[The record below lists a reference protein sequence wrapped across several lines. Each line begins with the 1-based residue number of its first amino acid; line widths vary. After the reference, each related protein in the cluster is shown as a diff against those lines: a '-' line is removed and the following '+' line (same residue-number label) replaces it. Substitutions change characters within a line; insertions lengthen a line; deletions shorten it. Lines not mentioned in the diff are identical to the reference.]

1 MKRNSIFLIMIL
13 LAVLLSCNTEE
24 KVNGN
29 GYVRIGVV
37 TNTSVITK
45 AEDNAEI
52 NNIRLVITN
61 VTDESTNNKWS
72 KEYNFAPDAILDKIE
87 LAPGKY
93 KLEAVASRSEVEV
106 GFTPAYRGETE
117 VEVKAGETASAKIEC
132 LLTTVKVAVMYD
144 ADVIGTYQ
152 AEFET
157 VIGGVTFGK
166 EEKRAGYITPGD
178 LSIQFR
184 FKDKE
189 GNWQS
194 IDLNK
199 ITEAKARD
207 FYQITISMKPAEG
220 GDDSTEGA
228 ANVTIKV
235 GEKNPQDIQIGIK
248 LPVITIGCDAT
259 NVEYTTATLEGAY
272 SAPSGNEPPAEKKI
286 FYYRKKGEPSSAW
299 TEINASGIKSVEHK
313 YQVSLGNLTM
323 STTYE
328 YKFMEKGE
336 VKEFTT
342 KTPDI
347 TLDKNYRGV
356 TSAVVYGEL
365 AEVNKNT
372 VSDPF
377 FKYRKDSAGE
387 WSQAITA
394 TQVSD
399 GQYKAILEGL
409 DPNATYE
416 YKFMEVTVEE
426 KQFTTLASI
435 QLLKA
440 ITGADYVNVTIDIQN
455 VKEGDNILLDLKKY
469 NGNAWLAD
477 KIECTLGTS
486 DLVDG
491 KLMKKVSGLDQN
503 GTYCIDDETK
513 SFTTLYN
520 ANFDNWYTYKK
531 AQYPG
536 INGSEANCFWDTGNV
551 GATTMSKNPT
561 SQESSIVHSVG
572 GSSAKL
578 ASQFVGF
585 LGIGKFAAGNVYVG
599 HYRETFTSPMGA
611 RIRMGREFTS
621 SPTQLRGWYRYTR
634 GTKIDYDGGF
644 GKKEELTNSGGDKC
658 AIYMALTDNDGLEE
672 DGVKT
677 AYEIHNNNANSP
689 TRYTLDLSTNNPDV
703 VAYGSIADEES
714 NGTEGWKEFTINL
727 DYRKPQSTP
736 KFLILVASA
745 SKYGDFFTGSK
756 SSIMYLD
763 DFELV
768 YDYTK
773 PPYTN

>member
-1 MKRNSIFLIMIL
+1 MKRNSIFLFMNL

-45 AEDNAEI
+45 AEDNMDI
-52 NNIRLVITN
+52 KNYRLIITN
-61 VTDESTNNKWS
+61 VTDNTTNSGWS

-93 KLEAVASRSEVEV
+93 KLEAVASGDEVEV
-106 GFTPAYRGETE
+106 GFTPAYRGKTE

-132 LLTTVKVAVMYD
+132 LLTTVKVAVVYE

-166 EEKRAGYITPGD
+166 EEKRAGYITPGN
-178 LSIQFR
+178 LSVQFR

-377 FKYRKDSAGE
+377 FKYRKGSAGE
-387 WSQAITA
+387 WSQAIVA
-394 TQVSD
+394 TQVAD
-399 GQYKAILEGL
+399 GQYKAVLEGL
-409 DPNATYE
+409 EPNATYE

-426 KQFTTLASI
+426 KQFTTLGSM

-440 ITGADYVNVTIDIQN
+440 VTGADYADVTIDIQN
-455 VKEGDNILLDLKKY
+455 LKEGDNILLSWKKY
-469 NGNAWLAD
+469 SGNVWLSD
-477 KIECTLGTS
+477 RIEYTIVAL

-491 KLMKKVSGLDQN
+491 KFVKKFSGLDQN
-503 GTYCIDDETK
+503 GTYCIDNEIK
-513 SFTTLYN
+513 AFTTLKN
-520 ANFDNWYTYKK
+520 ASFDEWN
-531 AQYPG
+531 Q
-536 INGSEANCFWDTGNV
+536 NGKTWFAGTSSEASSKNCFWDSGNV
-551 GATTMSKNPT
+551 GTTTLGSVNPSSPEENKLHTNT
-561 SQESSIVHSVG
+561 SGAKAV
-572 GSSAKL
+572 KL
-578 ASQFVGF
+578 ASDWVGAGS
-585 LGIGKFAAGNVYVG
+585 LGKFAAGNIYIG
-599 HYRETFTSPMGA
+599 HFVKTYIAFSESKLGA
-611 RIRMGREFTS
+611 NIKFGQPFATR
-621 SPTQLRGWYRYTR
+621 PTALKGWYHYTSGKVNYSTR
-634 GTKIDYDGGF
+634 GELPNGADDKCSVYMFLSKVQHEVDTRDKKYIDFNDPNIIAYG
-644 GKKEELTNSGGDKC
+644 ELPAEKTNSTVG
-658 AIYMALTDNDGLEE
+658 E
-672 DGVKT
+672 DYV
-677 AYEIHNNNANSP
+677 SF
-689 TRYTLDLSTNNPDV
+689 
-703 VAYGSIADEES
+703 
-714 NGTEGWKEFTINL
+714 EFNL
-727 DYRKPQSTP
+727 DYRTNDMP
-736 KFLILVASA
+736 LYIAICASA
-745 SKYGDFFTGSK
+745 SKYGDYFTGST
-756 SSIMYLD
+756 SSVMYID